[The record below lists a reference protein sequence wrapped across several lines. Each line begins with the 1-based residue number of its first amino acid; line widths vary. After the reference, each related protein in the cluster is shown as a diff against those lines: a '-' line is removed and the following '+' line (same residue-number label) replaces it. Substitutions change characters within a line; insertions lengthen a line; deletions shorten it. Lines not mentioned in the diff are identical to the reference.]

1 MADVAIEMADIQTV
15 LNSTPAF
22 AQAVTA
28 QAMSRRIDELE
39 AEKAEAPGCS
49 CGQNDVKGEW
59 DDTSED
65 E

>member
-1 MADVAIEMADIQTV
+1 MAEVAIEMADIQTV
-15 LNSTPAF
+15 LNSSPAF

-49 CGQNDVKGEW
+49 CGQDDV
-59 DDTSED
+59 
-65 E
+65 

>member
-1 MADVAIEMADIQTV
+1 MAEVAIEMADIQTV

-39 AEKAEAPGCS
+39 AEKSEAPACDCQKDASSQG
-49 CGQNDVKGEW
+49 KKK
-59 DDTSED
+59 T
-65 E
+65 